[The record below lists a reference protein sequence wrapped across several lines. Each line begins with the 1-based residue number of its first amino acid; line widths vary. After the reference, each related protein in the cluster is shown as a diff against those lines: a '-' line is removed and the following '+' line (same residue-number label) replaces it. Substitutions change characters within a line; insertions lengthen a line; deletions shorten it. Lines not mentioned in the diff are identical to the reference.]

1 MNFSYVAELPT
12 SGSNLNHGSVREFEA
27 EIREF
32 VSVHTWLVQLEVLI
46 IVKTRFEPALKWN
59 RFLVDQR
66 CGLNSLNSVSEIISV
81 KFESGS
87 A

>member
-12 SGSNLNHGSVREFEA
+12 SGSNLNHGSVRELEA

-59 RFLVDQR
+59 RFLAAKKIFKF
-66 CGLNSLNSVSEIISV
+66 GLIKDFSR
-81 KFESGS
+81 
-87 A
+87 

>member
-12 SGSNLNHGSVREFEA
+12 SGSNLNHGSVRELEA

-59 RFLVDQR
+59 RFLAAKKFLKF
-66 CGLNSLNSVSEIISV
+66 GLIKDFSR
-81 KFESGS
+81 
-87 A
+87 

>member
-12 SGSNLNHGSVREFEA
+12 SGSNLNNGSVGELEA

-32 VSVHTWLVQLEVLI
+32 VSVHTWLVQPEVLI

-59 RFLVDQR
+59 LFLAAK
-66 CGLNSLNSVSEIISV
+66 NSLNSVSLRISV
-81 KFESGS
+81 GNSNLNLRK
-87 A
+87 AV

>member
-1 MNFSYVAELPT
+1 MNFSNVAELPT
-12 SGSNLNHGSVREFEA
+12 SGSNLNHGSVGELEA

-59 RFLVDQR
+59 WFLAAK
-66 CGLNSLNSVSEIISV
+66 NSLNSVSLRISV
-81 KFESGS
+81 GDSLNRRK
-87 A
+87 AV